1 MDRAAAAAVLRAN
14 PSAPPAAGAIAI
26 LVWLAADDGGFS
38 AADWQPAGI
47 LLLALLA
54 GSLLILPRPRPGRL
68 GLVAVLALAGYALW
82 SYLSIGWAPDKSLAW
97 EGANRTLVYAVV
109 LAQFALWPMRGRL
122 AGGLLGAWG
131 LAVGAIG
138 LVTLLRADAN
148 AARFFFEGRLAEPV
162 GYVNANVALWGSGL
176 WACAVLAGRREVLW
190 PLRGVFLAT
199 AALLAALA
207 LMGQS
212 RGFVVALPLT
222 ALLALVLVPGRGRTL
237 ATLLLLAAGAAA
249 FSGPV
254 LEVYDGYRPGEDL
267 SGQAADAAQAVLVV
281 AAVLGLLGAGIA
293 FLDRRVNLGE
303 RTARRLDRAA
313 LAGAAAVGLAAFVA
327 VTVAVGNPFTKASDF
342 WEEFKRGGVS
352 PAAGQARLTGTAATD
367 RYDFWRVGASMFADR
382 PLGGYGADNFQQEYF
397 VRGKG
402 DQRPRYA
409 HSLEIRVLAGTGAV
423 GALLLGGCLVAGF
436 AALAPALRRHG
447 LAASS
452 AGGGGLV
459 CAYWLAHG
467 SLDWLWEFPALG
479 GSAFALLGM
488 GIAAASQLREPAE
501 PPGHS
506 ARGARRVVLAGAC
519 VLGAGLGALA
529 LAAPWLSA
537 RETKV
542 AGREWVANQDAAFA
556 RLERAAALNPLSPL
570 PHLVGGTIAARIGRP
585 DKARAEFEAARERN
599 AREAYAFLQLG
610 ALASQREEGPEA
622 IRLLERAVALNPRYD
637 VALEALA
644 AARKGE
650 ALDPAELGSKIR
662 AASRSRIGLEEG
674 TD

>member
-1 MDRAAAAAVLRAN
+1 MDRAAAAAALRAN
-14 PSAPPAAGAIAI
+14 PSALPAAGAMAI

-38 AADWQPAGI
+38 AADWQPAGV

-54 GSLLILPRPRPGRL
+54 GSLLTLPRPRPDRL

-122 AGGLLGAWG
+122 AAGLLGAWG
-131 LAVGAIG
+131 LAVGTIG

-190 PLRGVFLAT
+190 PLRGVFLGT
-199 AALLAALA
+199 GALLAGLA

-212 RGFVVALPLT
+212 RGFVVALPVS

-249 FSGPV
+249 FSGPA

-267 SGQAADAAQAVLVV
+267 SSQAADAGQAILLV

-293 FLDRRVNLGE
+293 FLDRRVALAE
-303 RTARRLDRAA
+303 RTARRIDRAA

-327 VTVAVGNPFTKASDF
+327 LTVAVGNPFSKASDF
-342 WEEFKRGGVS
+342 WNEFKQGGVS
-352 PAAGQARLTGTAATD
+352 PAAGEARLTGTAATD
-367 RYDFWRVGASMFADR
+367 RYDFWRVGANMFADR

-402 DQRPRYA
+402 DQRPRYP
-409 HSLEIRVLAGTGAV
+409 HSLEIRVLAGTGAI
-423 GALLLGGCLVAGF
+423 GALLLGACLVAGF
-436 AALAPALRRHG
+436 AALAPALRRRG

-488 GIAAASQLREPAE
+488 GIAAGSKPREPAE
-501 PPGHS
+501 PSGYGPW
-506 ARGARRVVLAGAC
+506 AVRRAALTGAGVLA
-519 VLGAGLGALA
+519 AGVAVLA
-529 LAAPWLSA
+529 LSAPWLSA
-537 RETKV
+537 RETKR
-542 AGREWVANQDAAFA
+542 AGREWVTNQDAAFE

-570 PHLVGGTIAARIGRP
+570 PHLVGGTIAVRIGRP
-585 DKARAEFEAARERN
+585 DKARSEFEAAIERN

-610 ALASQREEGPEA
+610 ALASQREERPEA
-622 IRLLERAVALNPRYD
+622 TRLLERAVALNPRYSIP
-637 VALEALA
+637 
-644 AARKGE
+644 RE
-650 ALDPAELGSKIR
+650 ALDAVRKGQALDPTELGSKIR
-662 AASRSRIGLEEG
+662 AASKARIGLEEG
-674 TD
+674 SE